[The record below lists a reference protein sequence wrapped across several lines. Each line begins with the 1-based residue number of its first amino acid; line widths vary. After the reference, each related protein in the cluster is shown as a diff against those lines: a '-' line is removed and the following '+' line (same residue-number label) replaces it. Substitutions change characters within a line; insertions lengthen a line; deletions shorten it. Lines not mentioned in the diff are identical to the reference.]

1 MGGFRVGIR
10 NGPERG
16 LTGGGSA
23 VTVRGPSRGEGRDL
37 FEVPSE
43 REAARRGNLAD
54 SAQLWALFRGGDA
67 EARCALIECYA
78 PLATRIAHGMNVPV
92 GAVAGPDD
100 LESAALIGLID
111 AVDRF
116 QPERGVPFEGY
127 ASLRIRGAV
136 LDEVRRVDE
145 LGRADRRRQRA
156 AAAQGE
162 EGSYL
167 GTVSLDELIENGFHG
182 GAEQD
187 ELAERYEAEDL
198 RMRVRSAMACL
209 PPRQREV
216 LERYYGQSL
225 TLRETGARMGISEAR
240 ACQLHGRAIQNLRRQ
255 LEVVIHTVVPAMP
268 AHRVP
273 AAA

>member
-1 MGGFRVGIR
+1 VRLAR
-10 NGPERG
+10 
-16 LTGGGSA
+16 
-23 VTVRGPSRGEGRDL
+23 TVRAPSRVEGQDPGGVL
-37 FEVPSE
+37 NES
-43 REAARRGNLAD
+43 AAGRRGTLAD
-54 SAQLWALFRGGDA
+54 SAQLWARCRKGDA
-67 EARCALIECYA
+67 TARCALIERYL
-78 PLATRIAHGMNVPV
+78 PLAARIARGMNVPV
-92 GAVAGPDD
+92 SAVAGPDD

-127 ASLRIRGAV
+127 ATLRIRGAV

-145 LGRADRRRQRA
+145 LGRADRRRQRE

-162 EGSYL
+162 VGSYL
-167 GTVSLDELIENGFHG
+167 GTVSLDELIERGYRG

-209 PPRQREV
+209 PHRQREV
-216 LERYYGQSL
+216 LHRYYGQSL
-225 TLRETGARMGISEAR
+225 TLRETGLRMGISEAR
-240 ACQLHGRAIQNLRRQ
+240 ACQLHGRAIQNLRRE
-255 LEVVIHTVVPAMP
+255 LSVVIHGRPTTARTP
-268 AHRVP
+268 HVP

>member
-1 MGGFRVGIR
+1 MAGFRVGIR

-16 LTGGGSA
+16 LTAGA
-23 VTVRGPSRGEGRDL
+23 ATRTVRAPPRGEGWDL
-37 FEVPSE
+37 
-43 REAARRGNLAD
+43 D
-54 SAQLWALFRGGDA
+54 
-67 EARCALIECYA
+67 ECYV

-145 LGRADRRRQRA
+145 LGRADRRRQRE

-162 EGSYL
+162 EGSYQR
-167 GTVSLDELIENGFHG
+167 TVSLDELIENGYHG

-240 ACQLHGRAIQNLRRQ
+240 ACQLHGRAIQNLRRE
-255 LEVVIHTVVPAMP
+255 LAVAIHTVGPAVPA
-268 AHRVP
+268 RRIP

>member
-1 MGGFRVGIR
+1 MGIPKR
-10 NGPERG
+10 PERG
-16 LTGGGSA
+16 LTNRCFTR
-23 VTVRGPSRGEGRDL
+23 TVRAPSHGEGRDL
-37 FEVPSE
+37 DQVFGGRAPE
-43 REAARRGNLAD
+43 RRGTLAD
-54 SAQLWALFRGGDA
+54 SALLWARCREGDA
-67 EARCALIECYA
+67 AARCALIERFA
-78 PLATRIAHGMNVPV
+78 PLATRIARGMNVPI
-92 GAVAGPDD
+92 GAVAGSDD

-116 QPERGVPFEGY
+116 DPERGVPFEGY

-145 LGRADRRRQRA
+145 LGRADRRRQRE

-162 EGSYL
+162 AGTYH
-167 GTVSLDELIENGFHG
+167 GTVSLDELIERGYHG

-187 ELAERYEAEDL
+187 EVAERYEAEDL
-198 RMRVRSAMACL
+198 RSRVRSAMTCL

-225 TLRETGARMGISEAR
+225 TLREAGLRMGISEAR

-255 LEVVIHTVVPAMP
+255 LSVVFHA
-268 AHRVP
+268 RV
-273 AAA
+273 AAARIPVAA

>member
-1 MGGFRVGIR
+1 MAGFRVGIR

-16 LTGGGSA
+16 LTTGA
-23 VTVRGPSRGEGRDL
+23 ATRTVREPPRGEGWDL
-37 FEVPSE
+37 DEV
-43 REAARRGNLAD
+43 RGKRGAVRRGNLAD
-54 SAQLWALFRGGDA
+54 SAQLWAMSREGDA
-67 EARCALIECYA
+67 AARCALIECYA
-78 PLATRIAHGMNVPV
+78 PLAARIAHGMNVPV

-145 LGRADRRRQRA
+145 LGRADRRRQRE

-162 EGSYL
+162 EGSYQR
-167 GTVSLDELIENGFHG
+167 TVSLDELIENGYRG

-187 ELAERYEAEDL
+187 ELAERYDAEDL

-240 ACQLHGRAIQNLRRQ
+240 ACQLHGRAIQNLRRE
-255 LEVVIHTVVPAMP
+255 LAVPVHTIGPALP
-268 AHRVP
+268 APRIP